1 MVEDALEDIVVPS
14 VPSEPVSEETID
26 ALSEVANSAGG
37 LADALVADIA
47 NVDPAV
53 ALDAL
58 DTLGNVLEISGAIAA
73 NTAFNANEHGAASAA
88 ASGARV
94 LEGFASIVAALDT
107 KANAEAAPATL
118 TETQKTALSSA
129 TNKLLTAAS
138 NLVPAAGSTNSPSI
152 VSSLSATLTSL
163 TNLNVALTNQ
173 QTTNLLELIDKIP
186 ITRNDV
192 ESQLANSVALKP
204 ANKALISEAQLGQ
217 QLSGQGLAAEEIQRL
232 RAELSQSFNPAQFA
246 FNGNTA
252 DALFEDG
259 LKSSFAAE
267 LVDSGQAALGI
278 TRLRI
283 NLNSLSPAAATV
295 TDPHRLMSA
304 VTASGELEIPLRF
317 ISASVVPSTF
327 PTGLSMTADGMA
339 VVTSA
344 RLASTVVP
352 APYDPLALKA
362 DFRSTGLV
370 SITERGNVRV
380 QLSNLLF
387 SGTFDY
393 NGISPGVPVSTT
405 TVTSPT
411 GSPASP
417 AHVYALTYRDGTRQ
431 TLQPLVADDNFIA
444 SLRSRGLSVQTD
456 RTTGVVTVEGMRF
469 RPSFYVTPL
478 DVQTR
483 AFLAANK
490 DAKGLAYRGIGD
502 ANGDGV
508 SDIEVI
514 SELGVQVAY
523 RF

>member
-1 MVEDALEDIVVPS
+1 
-14 VPSEPVSEETID
+14 VS
-26 ALSEVANSAGG
+26 
-37 LADALVADIA
+37 
-47 NVDPAV
+47 
-53 ALDAL
+53 
-58 DTLGNVLEISGAIAA
+58 
-73 NTAFNANEHGAASAA
+73 
-88 ASGARV
+88 
-94 LEGFASIVAALDT
+94 
-107 KANAEAAPATL
+107 
-118 TETQKTALSSA
+118 
-129 TNKLLTAAS
+129 
-138 NLVPAAGSTNSPSI
+138 
-152 VSSLSATLTSL
+152 
-163 TNLNVALTNQ
+163 LTNQ
-173 QTTNLLELIDKIP
+173 QTTNLLALIDKIP
-186 ITRNDV
+186 ATRTDV
-192 ESQLANSVALKP
+192 ESQLENSVSLKP
-204 ANKALISEAQLGQ
+204 ANKGLISEAQLGQ
-217 QLSGQGLAAEEIQRL
+217 QLSGQGLAAEEIQSL
-232 RAELSQSFNPAQFA
+232 RAELSHSFNPAQFE

-259 LKSSFAAE
+259 LKSSFAAT
-267 LVDSGQAALGI
+267 LVDSGQTALGI

-283 NLNSLSPAAATV
+283 DLNSLPPAAAPV

-304 VTASGELEIPLRF
+304 LTASGELEIPLRF

-327 PTGLSMTADGMA
+327 PAGLSMTADGMA
-339 VVTSA
+339 VVTSE

-362 DFRSTGLV
+362 DFRSTGVV

-393 NGISPGVPVSTT
+393 NGISPGVPVATT
-405 TVTSPT
+405 AVSSPT

-417 AHVYALTYRDGTRQ
+417 AHVFALTYRDGTRQ

-444 SLRSRGLSVQTD
+444 SLRSRGVSVQTD

-469 RPSFYVTPL
+469 RPSFYVMPL

-502 ANGDGV
+502 ADGDGLADV
-508 SDIEVI
+508 EII

-523 RF
+523 RL